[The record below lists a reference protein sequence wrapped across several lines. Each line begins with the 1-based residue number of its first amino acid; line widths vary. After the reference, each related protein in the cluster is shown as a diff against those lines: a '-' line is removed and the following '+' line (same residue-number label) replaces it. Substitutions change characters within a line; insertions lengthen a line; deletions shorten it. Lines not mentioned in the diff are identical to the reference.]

1 MKILLTCLI
10 ATIAMA
16 TSAQTN
22 IAQWRLAAVDTN
34 YLIGQRLIYV
44 KSIAASSERNNSDIG
59 IILSVIQD
67 ASMANKEVFKI
78 QTLIPT
84 MELLKTNRPNAYYRL
99 ALDAVKNVKNDLNQ
113 RNYLGLTARIVLSN
127 PALDTNGVNAVAKLV
142 EKRIIS
148 EKNFADVIGYIAT
161 NRVDSYNKM
170 QLELIKNE
178 NIPLH
183 KRKNAANVLATSKE
197 YATNG
202 LVTGVSEEYSDSM
215 AKIKS
220 AKLDQNN
227 ESSHKDK
234 FRIVIQSEAFLTFFI
249 TSPLIAKT
257 SLASVQEA
265 CRTNIDAGNKSLARQ
280 AIRKARDIDP
290 IAMDKVVLQFLEV
303 RRVRLKQ
310 IP

>member
-34 YLIGQRLIYV
+34 YLIGQRLICV
-44 KSIAASSERNNSDIG
+44 KSIADSSERNNSDIG

-99 ALDAVKNVKNDLNQ
+99 ALDAVKNDLNQ

-303 RRVRLKQ
+303 RRVRLKR